1 MSRLYRLAAVP
12 VLAGGLLAVPV
23 VAAPALLPA
32 AVAHD
37 ALIGAQPS
45 DGSVVDTAPEKLVL
59 TFSAAPR
66 GTYDTIAL
74 SKHGDNGGEK
84 DVIFSGTPEIDRNVL
99 TLALPGNVT
108 LWDGVYTVGYQI
120 TSSDGHATRGSYDFT
135 LTGQG
140 EDPNPPADD
149 ASGSGDG
156 GSGLPD
162 WARPAMA
169 VAGVIVLLGVLTTL
183 VARLRKSDD

>member
-1 MSRLYRLAAVP
+1 M
-12 VLAGGLLAVPV
+12 
-23 VAAPALLPA
+23 
-32 AVAHD
+32 
-37 ALIGAQPS
+37 
-45 DGSVVDTAPEKLVL
+45 DTAPEKLVL
-59 TFSAAPR
+59 TFSATPR
-66 GTYDTIAL
+66 GTYDTVAL
-74 SKHGDNGGEK
+74 SKHRDDGSGDGEK
-84 DVIFSGTPEIDRNVL
+84 DVIFSGSPEIDKNIL
-99 TLALPGNVT
+99 TLAVPGDVT

-140 EDPNPPADD
+140 EDPNPPAEDTD
-149 ASGSGDG
+149 SSGDG

-169 VAGVIVLLGVLTTL
+169 VAGVIVLLGVLITL